1 MLVSQSLQGCLVVGV
16 ASVSAGFVILKNRK
30 VNFYQVLPER
40 HTHLN
45 FLFAVDFFWKS

>member
-30 VNFYQVLPER
+30 VNFYQVLPVI
-40 HTHLN
+40 LIFQIFN
-45 FLFAVDFFWKS
+45 FMLGYKR